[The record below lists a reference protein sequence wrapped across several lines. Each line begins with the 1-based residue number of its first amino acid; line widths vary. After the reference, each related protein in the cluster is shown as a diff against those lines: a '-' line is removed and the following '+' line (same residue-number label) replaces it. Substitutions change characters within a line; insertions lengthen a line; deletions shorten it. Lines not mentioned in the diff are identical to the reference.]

1 MNMPFLKDIPPFI
14 FFTGK
19 GGVGKTSLACAT
31 AVWLADQGKRTL
43 LVSTDPA
50 SNVGQVFSQTIG
62 HRITDISTVEN
73 LAAMEVDPMAAA
85 QAYRDRVL
93 DPVRGLM
100 PADVVSSIEEQL
112 SGSCTTE
119 IAAFDEFTGLLT
131 NHELREKYD
140 HIVFDTAPTGH
151 TIRMLELP
159 GAWSGYLEANP
170 DAAANLGPLVG
181 LEKQQHQ
188 YSDAVK
194 ALSDAALTR
203 LVLVARAQ
211 ASTLKEVSHTHDE
224 LSAIGLQ
231 HQHLAING
239 VLPPFAGENDPLA
252 QSILAREEKALQ
264 AMPENLA
271 NLPRSQLYLKPF
283 NLVGLE
289 ALRQLFTENKASLPL
304 PATTLNTLDLPK
316 LASLVDE
323 LSLTGKGLVMAM
335 GKGGVGKTTVAASI
349 AVSLAKRGHKVHLT
363 TSDPAAHLS
372 YTLDG
377 SLPNL
382 QVSRIDPKVETE
394 RYRRFVLENQ
404 GKGLD
409 AEGLAVLEEDL
420 RSPCTEEIAVFQ
432 AFSRI
437 IKEADDH
444 FVIMDTAPTG
454 HTLLL
459 LDATGAYH
467 REMVRQMGQTH
478 DHVMTPMMQLQDPE
492 KTKVIIVTLTVLENL
507 QCEGF
512 QPFFACQTRV
522 RDPGRREHTKHML
535 RLRREGQITGKQVP
549 EIILL
554 NSHDGTS
561 SYQMLPGLFRAVCQN
576 GLVCGESFGEV
587 RVPHKGDVVSQV
599 IEGAYEVLGIFD
611 RVEEKRDAMQS
622 LMLPPPAQQALA
634 QAALTYRFGED
645 HQPVT
650 APQILS
656 PRRWQD
662 ESNDLWTTYQ
672 RIQENL
678 IKGGLSGRSAK
689 GGRTHT
695 RAVRGIDGDVKLN
708 RALWVMAEAMLSGF
722 QS

>member
-1 MNMPFLKDIPPFI
+1 MPFLKDIPPFI

-50 SNVGQVFSQTIG
+50 SNVGQVLSQTIG

-239 VLPPFAGENDPLA
+239 VLPPFAGEDDPLA
-252 QSILAREEKALQ
+252 QSILVREEKALQ
-264 AMPENLA
+264 AMPDNLA

-289 ALRQLFTENKASLPL
+289 ALRELFTQSKAAPALPD
-304 PATTLNTLDLPK
+304 TTLNVLDLPK
-316 LASLVDE
+316 LSSLVDE
-323 LSLTGKGLVMAM
+323 LSQTGNGLVMTM
-335 GKGGVGKTTVAASI
+335 GKGGVGKTTIAASV

-478 DHVMTPMMQLQDPE
+478 DNLLTPMMLLQDPE
-492 KTKVIIVTLTVLENL
+492 KTKVIIVTLAETTPVLEAANL
-507 QCEGF
+507 Q
-512 QPFFACQTRV
+512 Q
-522 RDPGRREHTKHML
+522 D
-535 RLRREGQITGKQVP
+535 LRRA
-549 EIILL
+549 EIEPWAWVI
-554 NSHDGTS
+554 NSSLAAAKPS
-561 SYQMLPGLFRAVCQN
+561 SPFLVTRASRELPLINDVTEQFAERIALTPLQN
-576 GLVCGESFGEV
+576 
-587 RVPHKGDVVSQV
+587 
-599 IEGAYEVLGIFD
+599 
-611 RVEEKRDAMQS
+611 EE
-622 LMLPPPAQQALA
+622 PVG
-634 QAALTYRFGED
+634 AAL
-645 HQPVT
+645 
-650 APQILS
+650 L
-656 PRRWQD
+656 
-662 ESNDLWTTYQ
+662 
-672 RIQENL
+672 
-678 IKGGLSGRSAK
+678 AK
-689 GGRTHT
+689 
-695 RAVRGIDGDVKLN
+695 
-708 RALWVMAEAMLSGF
+708 MAG
-722 QS
+722 

>member
-1 MNMPFLKDIPPFI
+1 MNMPFLKNIPPFI

-93 DPVRGLM
+93 DPVRELM

-231 HQHLAING
+231 HQHIAING
-239 VLPPFAGENDPLA
+239 VLPPFAGEDDPLA

-264 AMPENLA
+264 AMPDNLA

-289 ALRQLFTENKASLPL
+289 ALRELFTESKAAPAL

-316 LASLVDE
+316 LSSLVDE
-323 LSLTGKGLVMAM
+323 LSQTGKGLVMTM
-335 GKGGVGKTTVAASI
+335 GKGGVGKTTVAASV

-492 KTKVIIVTLTVLENL
+492 KTKVIIVTLAETTPVLEAANL
-507 QCEGF
+507 Q
-512 QPFFACQTRV
+512 Q
-522 RDPGRREHTKHML
+522 D
-535 RLRREGQITGKQVP
+535 LRRAGIEPWAWVVN
-549 EIILL
+549 
-554 NSHDGTS
+554 NSLAAAEPS
-561 SYQMLPGLFRAVCQN
+561 SPFLTNGANRELPLI
-576 GLVCGESFGEV
+576 S
-587 RVPHKGDVVSQV
+587 D
-599 IEGAYEVLGIFD
+599 
-611 RVEEKRDAMQS
+611 VEEQHAERI
-622 LMLPPPAQQALA
+622 
-634 QAALTYRFGED
+634 ALTALQSEE
-645 HQPVT
+645 PV
-650 APQILS
+650 
-656 PRRWQD
+656 
-662 ESNDLWTTYQ
+662 
-672 RIQENL
+672 
-678 IKGGLSGRSAK
+678 
-689 GGRTHT
+689 
-695 RAVRGIDGDVKLN
+695 GIDL
-708 RALWVMAEAMLSGF
+708 LEEMAK
-722 QS
+722 

>member
-62 HRITDISTVEN
+62 HQITDISTVQN

-100 PADVVSSIEEQL
+100 PADVVSSIKEQL

-252 QSILAREEKALQ
+252 QSIWAREEKALL

-289 ALRQLFTENKASLPL
+289 ALRELFTESEASMSLPT
-304 PATTLNTLDLPK
+304 TTLNTLDLPK

-323 LSLTGKGLVMAM
+323 LSLTGKGLVMTM
-335 GKGGVGKTTVAASI
+335 GKGGVGKTTVAASV

-432 AFSRI
+432 AFSRV

-478 DHVMTPMMQLQDPE
+478 EHVMTPMMQLQDPE
-492 KTKVIIVTLTVLENL
+492 KTKVIIVTLAETTPVLEAANL
-507 QCEGF
+507 Q
-512 QPFFACQTRV
+512 Q
-522 RDPGRREHTKHML
+522 D
-535 RLRREGQITGKQVP
+535 LRRA
-549 EIILL
+549 EIEPWAWVI
-554 NSHDGTS
+554 NSSLAAAKPS
-561 SYQMLPGLFRAVCQN
+561 SPFLVTRASRELPLINDVTEQFAKRIALTPLQN
-576 GLVCGESFGEV
+576 
-587 RVPHKGDVVSQV
+587 
-599 IEGAYEVLGIFD
+599 
-611 RVEEKRDAMQS
+611 EE
-622 LMLPPPAQQALA
+622 PVG
-634 QAALTYRFGED
+634 AAL
-645 HQPVT
+645 
-650 APQILS
+650 L
-656 PRRWQD
+656 
-662 ESNDLWTTYQ
+662 
-672 RIQENL
+672 
-678 IKGGLSGRSAK
+678 AK
-689 GGRTHT
+689 
-695 RAVRGIDGDVKLN
+695 
-708 RALWVMAEAMLSGF
+708 MAG
-722 QS
+722 

>member
-62 HRITDISTVEN
+62 HRITDISTVQN

-131 NHELREKYD
+131 NHELQEKYD

-289 ALRQLFTENKASLPL
+289 ALRLLFTENKASLPL

-323 LSLTGKGLVMAM
+323 LSQTGKGLVMTM
-335 GKGGVGKTTVAASI
+335 GKGGVGKTTVAALV

-394 RYRRFVLENQ
+394 RYRHFVLENQ

-478 DHVMTPMMQLQDPE
+478 DHVMTPMMQLQAPE
-492 KTKVIIVTLTVLENL
+492 KTKVIIVTLAETTPVLEAANL
-507 QCEGF
+507 Q
-512 QPFFACQTRV
+512 Q
-522 RDPGRREHTKHML
+522 D
-535 RLRREGQITGKQVP
+535 LRRA
-549 EIILL
+549 EIEPWAWVI
-554 NSHDGTS
+554 NSSLAAAKPS
-561 SYQMLPGLFRAVCQN
+561 SPFLVTRASCELPLIN
-576 GLVCGESFGEV
+576 
-587 RVPHKGDVVSQV
+587 DVTEQY
-599 IEGAYEVLGIFD
+599 A
-611 RVEEKRDAMQS
+611 KRI
-622 LMLPPPAQQALA
+622 ALA
-634 QAALTYRFGED
+634 ALQNEE
-645 HQPVT
+645 PVGT
-650 APQILS
+650 AL
-656 PRRWQD
+656 
-662 ESNDLWTTYQ
+662 L
-672 RIQENL
+672 
-678 IKGGLSGRSAK
+678 AK
-689 GGRTHT
+689 
-695 RAVRGIDGDVKLN
+695 
-708 RALWVMAEAMLSGF
+708 MAG
-722 QS
+722 

>member
-1 MNMPFLKDIPPFI
+1 MNMPFLKDIPSFI

-62 HRITDISTVEN
+62 HRITDISTVQN

-211 ASTLKEVSHTHDE
+211 ASTLKEVSHTHVE
-224 LSAIGLQ
+224 LYAIGLQ

-252 QSILAREEKALQ
+252 QGILAREEKALQ

-289 ALRQLFTENKASLPL
+289 ALRELFTESKASPVL
-304 PATTLNTLDLPK
+304 PATTLNALDLPK

-323 LSLTGKGLVMAM
+323 LSQAGKGLVMTM
-335 GKGGVGKTTVAASI
+335 GKGGVGKTTVAASV

-420 RSPCTEEIAVFQ
+420 RSPCTEEIAVFH

-478 DHVMTPMMQLQDPE
+478 DHVLTPMMQLQDPE
-492 KTKVIIVTLTVLENL
+492 KTKVIIVTLAETTPVLEAANL
-507 QCEGF
+507 Q
-512 QPFFACQTRV
+512 Q
-522 RDPGRREHTKHML
+522 D
-535 RLRREGQITGKQVP
+535 LRRAGIEPWAWVI
-549 EIILL
+549 
-554 NSHDGTS
+554 NSSLAAAKPS
-561 SYQMLPGLFRAVCQN
+561 SPFLVTRASRELPLINDVTEQFAKRIALTPLQN
-576 GLVCGESFGEV
+576 
-587 RVPHKGDVVSQV
+587 
-599 IEGAYEVLGIFD
+599 
-611 RVEEKRDAMQS
+611 EE
-622 LMLPPPAQQALA
+622 PVG
-634 QAALTYRFGED
+634 AAL
-645 HQPVT
+645 
-650 APQILS
+650 L
-656 PRRWQD
+656 
-662 ESNDLWTTYQ
+662 
-672 RIQENL
+672 
-678 IKGGLSGRSAK
+678 AK
-689 GGRTHT
+689 
-695 RAVRGIDGDVKLN
+695 
-708 RALWVMAEAMLSGF
+708 MAG
-722 QS
+722 

>member
-1 MNMPFLKDIPPFI
+1 MNIPFLKDIPPFI

-50 SNVGQVFSQTIG
+50 SNVGQVLSQTIG

-239 VLPPFAGENDPLA
+239 VLPPFAGEDDPLA
-252 QSILAREEKALQ
+252 QSILVREEKALQ
-264 AMPENLA
+264 AMPDNLA

-289 ALRQLFTENKASLPL
+289 ALRELFTQSKAAPALPD
-304 PATTLNTLDLPK
+304 TTLNVLDLPK
-316 LASLVDE
+316 LSSLVDE
-323 LSLTGKGLVMAM
+323 LSQTGNGLVMTM
-335 GKGGVGKTTVAASI
+335 GKGGVGKTTIAASV

-444 FVIMDTAPTG
+444 FVFMDTAPTG

-478 DHVMTPMMQLQDPE
+478 DNLLTPMMLLQDPE
-492 KTKVIIVTLTVLENL
+492 KTKVIIVTLAETTPVLEAANL
-507 QCEGF
+507 Q
-512 QPFFACQTRV
+512 Q
-522 RDPGRREHTKHML
+522 D
-535 RLRREGQITGKQVP
+535 LRRA
-549 EIILL
+549 EIEPWAWVI
-554 NSHDGTS
+554 NSSLAAAKPS
-561 SYQMLPGLFRAVCQN
+561 SPFLVTRASRELPLINDVTEQFAERIALTPLQN
-576 GLVCGESFGEV
+576 
-587 RVPHKGDVVSQV
+587 
-599 IEGAYEVLGIFD
+599 
-611 RVEEKRDAMQS
+611 EE
-622 LMLPPPAQQALA
+622 PVG
-634 QAALTYRFGED
+634 AAL
-645 HQPVT
+645 
-650 APQILS
+650 L
-656 PRRWQD
+656 
-662 ESNDLWTTYQ
+662 
-672 RIQENL
+672 
-678 IKGGLSGRSAK
+678 AK
-689 GGRTHT
+689 
-695 RAVRGIDGDVKLN
+695 
-708 RALWVMAEAMLSGF
+708 MAG
-722 QS
+722 

>member
-1 MNMPFLKDIPPFI
+1 MNIPFLKDIPPFI

-239 VLPPFAGENDPLA
+239 VLPPFAGEDDPLA
-252 QSILAREEKALQ
+252 QSILVREEKALQ
-264 AMPENLA
+264 AMPDNLA

-289 ALRQLFTENKASLPL
+289 ALRELFTQSKAAPALPD
-304 PATTLNTLDLPK
+304 TTLNGLDLPK
-316 LASLVDE
+316 LSSLVDE
-323 LSLTGKGLVMAM
+323 LSQTGNGLVMTM
-335 GKGGVGKTTVAASI
+335 GKGGVGKTTIAASV

-478 DHVMTPMMQLQDPE
+478 DNLLTPMMLLQDPE
-492 KTKVIIVTLTVLENL
+492 KTKVIIVTLAETTPVLEAANL
-507 QCEGF
+507 Q
-512 QPFFACQTRV
+512 Q
-522 RDPGRREHTKHML
+522 D
-535 RLRREGQITGKQVP
+535 LRRA
-549 EIILL
+549 EIEPWAWVI
-554 NSHDGTS
+554 NSSLAAAKPS
-561 SYQMLPGLFRAVCQN
+561 SPFLVTRASRELPLINDVTEQFAERIALTPLQN
-576 GLVCGESFGEV
+576 
-587 RVPHKGDVVSQV
+587 
-599 IEGAYEVLGIFD
+599 
-611 RVEEKRDAMQS
+611 EE
-622 LMLPPPAQQALA
+622 PVG
-634 QAALTYRFGED
+634 AAL
-645 HQPVT
+645 
-650 APQILS
+650 L
-656 PRRWQD
+656 
-662 ESNDLWTTYQ
+662 
-672 RIQENL
+672 
-678 IKGGLSGRSAK
+678 AK
-689 GGRTHT
+689 
-695 RAVRGIDGDVKLN
+695 
-708 RALWVMAEAMLSGF
+708 MAG
-722 QS
+722 

>member
-1 MNMPFLKDIPPFI
+1 MNIPFLKDIPPFI

-31 AVWLADQGKRTL
+31 AVWLADQGKKTL

-62 HRITDISTVEN
+62 HRIIDIDSVSN

-93 DPVRGLM
+93 NPVRELM

-159 GAWSGYLEANP
+159 GAWSGYLDANP

-188 YSDAVK
+188 YADAVK
-194 ALSDAALTR
+194 ALSDATLTR

-211 ASTLKEVSHTHDE
+211 TSTLKEVSHTHDE
-224 LSAIGLQ
+224 LYAIGLQ

-239 VLPPFAGENDPLA
+239 VLPPFAGVDDRLA
-252 QSILAREEKALQ
+252 QSILAREEKALL

-271 NLPRSQLYLKPF
+271 ALPRSQLYLKPF
-283 NLVGLE
+283 NLVGLD
-289 ALRQLFTENKASLPL
+289 ALRALFTGSKEMPDTPTSA
-304 PATTLNTLDLPK
+304 LNTLALPK
-316 LASLVDE
+316 LAELVDE
-323 LSLTGKGLVMAM
+323 LSRSGKGLVMTM
-335 GKGGVGKTTVAASI
+335 GKGGVGKTTVAASV

-382 QVSRIDPKVETE
+382 QVSRIDPKAETE
-394 RYRRFVLENQ
+394 RYRNFVIENQ

-409 AEGLAVLEEDL
+409 AEGLAVLKEDL

-467 REMVRQMGQTH
+467 REMVRQMGQSH
-478 DHVMTPMMQLQDPE
+478 DHVITPMMQLQDPD
-492 KTKVIIVTLTVLENL
+492 KTRVIIVTLAETTPVLEAANL
-507 QCEGF
+507 QS
-512 QPFFACQTRV
+512 
-522 RDPGRREHTKHML
+522 D
-535 RLRREGQITGKQVP
+535 LRRAGIEPWAWVVN
-549 EIILL
+549 
-554 NSHDGTS
+554 NSLAAAKPTS
-561 SYQMLPGLFRAVCQN
+561 PFLMTRASRELPLI
-576 GLVCGESFGEV
+576 S
-587 RVPHKGDVVSQV
+587 D
-599 IEGAYEVLGIFD
+599 
-611 RVEEKRDAMQS
+611 VEEQYAKRI
-622 LMLPPPAQQALA
+622 
-634 QAALTYRFGED
+634 ALTPLQSEE
-645 HQPVT
+645 PV
-650 APQILS
+650 
-656 PRRWQD
+656 
-662 ESNDLWTTYQ
+662 
-672 RIQENL
+672 
-678 IKGGLSGRSAK
+678 
-689 GGRTHT
+689 
-695 RAVRGIDGDVKLN
+695 GIDL
-708 RALWVMAEAMLSGF
+708 LEEMA
-722 QS
+722 Q

>member
-1 MNMPFLKDIPPFI
+1 M
-14 FFTGK
+14 
-19 GGVGKTSLACAT
+19 
-31 AVWLADQGKRTL
+31 
-43 LVSTDPA
+43 STDPA

-85 QAYRDRVL
+85 QAYRNRVL

-100 PADVVSSIEEQL
+100 PAEVVSSIEEQL

-131 NHELREKYD
+131 NHELRENYD

-224 LSAIGLQ
+224 LSVIGLQ

-239 VLPPFAGENDPLA
+239 VLPPFVGEKDPLG

-264 AMPENLA
+264 AMPDNLA

-289 ALRQLFTENKASLPL
+289 ALRELFTQSKASLPL
-304 PATTLNTLDLPK
+304 PATTQNTLDLPK

-323 LSLTGKGLVMAM
+323 LSLTGKGLVMTM
-335 GKGGVGKTTVAASI
+335 GKGGVGKTTIAASV

-372 YTLDG
+372 YTLDA

-478 DHVMTPMMQLQDPE
+478 DHVLTPMMQLQDPE
-492 KTKVIIVTLTVLENL
+492 KTKVIIVTLAETTPVLEAANL
-507 QCEGF
+507 Q
-512 QPFFACQTRV
+512 Q
-522 RDPGRREHTKHML
+522 D
-535 RLRREGQITGKQVP
+535 LRRAGIEPWAWVVN
-549 EIILL
+549 
-554 NSHDGTS
+554 NSLAATEPS
-561 SYQMLPGLFRAVCQN
+561 SPFLKTRANRELPLISN
-576 GLVCGESFGEV
+576 
-587 RVPHKGDVVSQV
+587 
-599 IEGAYEVLGIFD
+599 
-611 RVEEKRDAMQS
+611 VEEQYAKRI
-622 LMLPPPAQQALA
+622 
-634 QAALTYRFGED
+634 ALTALQSEE
-645 HQPVT
+645 PV
-650 APQILS
+650 
-656 PRRWQD
+656 
-662 ESNDLWTTYQ
+662 
-672 RIQENL
+672 
-678 IKGGLSGRSAK
+678 
-689 GGRTHT
+689 
-695 RAVRGIDGDVKLN
+695 GIDLLEEMTK
-708 RALWVMAEAMLSGF
+708 
-722 QS
+722 

>member
-264 AMPENLA
+264 AMPDNLV
-271 NLPRSQLYLKPF
+271 NLPRSQLSLKPF

-289 ALRQLFTENKASLPL
+289 ALRELLTESKAPLSLSN
-304 PATTLNTLDLPK
+304 TTLNALDLPK
-316 LASLVDE
+316 LSSLVDE
-323 LSLTGKGLVMAM
+323 LSQTGKGLVMTM
-335 GKGGVGKTTVAASI
+335 GKGGVGKTTVAASV

-478 DHVMTPMMQLQDPE
+478 DHVITPMMQLQDPE
-492 KTKVIIVTLTVLENL
+492 KTKVIIVTLAETTPVLEAANL
-507 QCEGF
+507 QS
-512 QPFFACQTRV
+512 
-522 RDPGRREHTKHML
+522 D
-535 RLRREGQITGKQVP
+535 LRRAGIEPWAWVVN
-549 EIILL
+549 
-554 NSHDGTS
+554 NSLAASEPS
-561 SYQMLPGLFRAVCQN
+561 SPFLKTRAN
-576 GLVCGESFGEV
+576 RERPLIS
-587 RVPHKGDVVSQV
+587 D
-599 IEGAYEVLGIFD
+599 
-611 RVEEKRDAMQS
+611 VEEQYAKRI
-622 LMLPPPAQQALA
+622 
-634 QAALTYRFGED
+634 ALTALQSEE
-645 HQPVT
+645 PV
-650 APQILS
+650 
-656 PRRWQD
+656 
-662 ESNDLWTTYQ
+662 
-672 RIQENL
+672 
-678 IKGGLSGRSAK
+678 
-689 GGRTHT
+689 
-695 RAVRGIDGDVKLN
+695 GIDL
-708 RALWVMAEAMLSGF
+708 LEEMAK
-722 QS
+722 

>member
-50 SNVGQVFSQTIG
+50 SNVGQVFTQTIG

-119 IAAFDEFTGLLT
+119 IAAFDEFTGLLN

-211 ASTLKEVSHTHDE
+211 ASTLKEISHTHDE

-264 AMPENLA
+264 AMPDNLA

-289 ALRQLFTENKASLPL
+289 ALRELFTQSKAAPAL
-304 PATTLNTLDLPK
+304 PATTLNVLDLPK
-316 LASLVDE
+316 LSSLVDE
-323 LSLTGKGLVMAM
+323 LSQTGNGLVMTM
-335 GKGGVGKTTVAASI
+335 GKGGVGKTTIAASV

-394 RYRRFVLENQ
+394 HYRRFVLENQ

-478 DHVMTPMMQLQDPE
+478 DNLLTPMMLLQDPE
-492 KTKVIIVTLTVLENL
+492 KTKVIIVTLAETTPVLEAANL
-507 QCEGF
+507 Q
-512 QPFFACQTRV
+512 Q
-522 RDPGRREHTKHML
+522 D
-535 RLRREGQITGKQVP
+535 LRRA
-549 EIILL
+549 EIEPWAWVI
-554 NSHDGTS
+554 NSSLAAAKPS
-561 SYQMLPGLFRAVCQN
+561 SPFLVTRASRELPLINDVTEQFAERIALTPLQN
-576 GLVCGESFGEV
+576 
-587 RVPHKGDVVSQV
+587 
-599 IEGAYEVLGIFD
+599 
-611 RVEEKRDAMQS
+611 EE
-622 LMLPPPAQQALA
+622 PVG
-634 QAALTYRFGED
+634 AAL
-645 HQPVT
+645 
-650 APQILS
+650 L
-656 PRRWQD
+656 
-662 ESNDLWTTYQ
+662 
-672 RIQENL
+672 
-678 IKGGLSGRSAK
+678 AK
-689 GGRTHT
+689 
-695 RAVRGIDGDVKLN
+695 
-708 RALWVMAEAMLSGF
+708 MAG
-722 QS
+722 

>member
-1 MNMPFLKDIPPFI
+1 MPFLKDIPPFI

-31 AVWLADQGKRTL
+31 AVWLADQGKKTL

-62 HRITDISTVEN
+62 HRITDISIVQN

-93 DPVRGLM
+93 DPVRELM

-239 VLPPFAGENDPLA
+239 VLPPFVGENDPLA
-252 QSILAREEKALQ
+252 QSILAREEQALL

-289 ALRQLFTENKASLPL
+289 ALRKLFTESEASMSLPT
-304 PATTLNTLDLPK
+304 TTLNTLDLPK

-323 LSLTGKGLVMAM
+323 LSLTGKGLVMTM
-335 GKGGVGKTTVAASI
+335 GKGGVGKTTVAASV

-432 AFSRI
+432 AFSRV

-467 REMVRQMGQTH
+467 REIVRQMGQTH

-492 KTKVIIVTLTVLENL
+492 KTKVIIVTLAETTPVLEAANL
-507 QCEGF
+507 Q
-512 QPFFACQTRV
+512 Q
-522 RDPGRREHTKHML
+522 D
-535 RLRREGQITGKQVP
+535 LRRAGIEPWAWVI
-549 EIILL
+549 
-554 NSHDGTS
+554 NSSLAAAKPS
-561 SYQMLPGLFRAVCQN
+561 SPFLVTRASRELPLINDVTEQFAKRIALTPLQN
-576 GLVCGESFGEV
+576 
-587 RVPHKGDVVSQV
+587 
-599 IEGAYEVLGIFD
+599 
-611 RVEEKRDAMQS
+611 EE
-622 LMLPPPAQQALA
+622 PVG
-634 QAALTYRFGED
+634 AAL
-645 HQPVT
+645 
-650 APQILS
+650 L
-656 PRRWQD
+656 
-662 ESNDLWTTYQ
+662 
-672 RIQENL
+672 
-678 IKGGLSGRSAK
+678 AK
-689 GGRTHT
+689 
-695 RAVRGIDGDVKLN
+695 
-708 RALWVMAEAMLSGF
+708 MAS
-722 QS
+722 

>member
-1 MNMPFLKDIPPFI
+1 MNIPFLKDIPPFI

-239 VLPPFAGENDPLA
+239 VLPPFAGEDDPLA
-252 QSILAREEKALQ
+252 QSILVREEKALQ
-264 AMPENLA
+264 AMPDNLA

-289 ALRQLFTENKASLPL
+289 ALRELFTQSKAAPALPD
-304 PATTLNTLDLPK
+304 TTLNVLDLPK
-316 LASLVDE
+316 LSSLVDE
-323 LSLTGKGLVMAM
+323 LSQTGNGLVMTM
-335 GKGGVGKTTVAASI
+335 GKGGVGKTTIAASV

-478 DHVMTPMMQLQDPE
+478 DNLLTPMMLLQDPE
-492 KTKVIIVTLTVLENL
+492 KTKVIIVTLAETTPVLEAANL
-507 QCEGF
+507 Q
-512 QPFFACQTRV
+512 Q
-522 RDPGRREHTKHML
+522 D
-535 RLRREGQITGKQVP
+535 LRRA
-549 EIILL
+549 EIEPWAWVI
-554 NSHDGTS
+554 NSSLAAAKPS
-561 SYQMLPGLFRAVCQN
+561 SPFLVTRASRELPLINDVTEQFAERIALTPLQN
-576 GLVCGESFGEV
+576 
-587 RVPHKGDVVSQV
+587 
-599 IEGAYEVLGIFD
+599 
-611 RVEEKRDAMQS
+611 EE
-622 LMLPPPAQQALA
+622 PVG
-634 QAALTYRFGED
+634 AAL
-645 HQPVT
+645 
-650 APQILS
+650 L
-656 PRRWQD
+656 
-662 ESNDLWTTYQ
+662 
-672 RIQENL
+672 
-678 IKGGLSGRSAK
+678 AK
-689 GGRTHT
+689 
-695 RAVRGIDGDVKLN
+695 
-708 RALWVMAEAMLSGF
+708 MAG
-722 QS
+722 

>member
-1 MNMPFLKDIPPFI
+1 MNIPFLKDIPPFI

-264 AMPENLA
+264 AMPDNLA

-289 ALRQLFTENKASLPL
+289 ALRELFTQSKAAPAL
-304 PATTLNTLDLPK
+304 PATTLNVLDLPK
-316 LASLVDE
+316 LSSLVDE
-323 LSLTGKGLVMAM
+323 LSQTGNGLVMTM
-335 GKGGVGKTTVAASI
+335 GKGGVGKTTIAASV

-478 DHVMTPMMQLQDPE
+478 DNLLTPMMLLQDPE
-492 KTKVIIVTLTVLENL
+492 KTKVIIVTLAETTPVLEAANL
-507 QCEGF
+507 Q
-512 QPFFACQTRV
+512 Q
-522 RDPGRREHTKHML
+522 D
-535 RLRREGQITGKQVP
+535 LRRA
-549 EIILL
+549 EIEPWAWVI
-554 NSHDGTS
+554 NSSLAAAKPS
-561 SYQMLPGLFRAVCQN
+561 SPFLVTRASRELPLINDVTEQFAERIALTPLQN
-576 GLVCGESFGEV
+576 
-587 RVPHKGDVVSQV
+587 
-599 IEGAYEVLGIFD
+599 
-611 RVEEKRDAMQS
+611 EE
-622 LMLPPPAQQALA
+622 PVG
-634 QAALTYRFGED
+634 AAL
-645 HQPVT
+645 
-650 APQILS
+650 L
-656 PRRWQD
+656 
-662 ESNDLWTTYQ
+662 
-672 RIQENL
+672 
-678 IKGGLSGRSAK
+678 AK
-689 GGRTHT
+689 
-695 RAVRGIDGDVKLN
+695 
-708 RALWVMAEAMLSGF
+708 MAG
-722 QS
+722 

>member
-1 MNMPFLKDIPPFI
+1 MNIPFLKDIPPFI

-31 AVWLADQGKRTL
+31 AVWLADQGKKTL

-62 HRITDISTVEN
+62 HRIIDIDSVSN

-93 DPVRGLM
+93 NPVRELM

-159 GAWSGYLEANP
+159 GAWSGYLDANP

-188 YSDAVK
+188 YADAVK
-194 ALSDAALTR
+194 ALSDATLTR

-211 ASTLKEVSHTHDE
+211 TSTLKEVSHTHDE
-224 LSAIGLQ
+224 LYAIGLQ

-239 VLPPFAGENDPLA
+239 VLPPFAGVDDRLA
-252 QSILAREEKALQ
+252 QSILAREEKALL
-264 AMPENLA
+264 AMSENLA
-271 NLPRSQLYLKPF
+271 ALPRSQLYLKPF
-283 NLVGLE
+283 NLVGLD
-289 ALRQLFTENKASLPL
+289 ALRALFTDNKEMPDT
-304 PATTLNTLDLPK
+304 PTTALNTLALPK
-316 LASLVDE
+316 LAALVDE
-323 LSLTGKGLVMAM
+323 LSHSGKGLVMTM
-335 GKGGVGKTTVAASI
+335 GKGGVGKTTVAASV
-349 AVSLAKRGHKVHLT
+349 AVSLAKRGYKVHLT

-382 QVSRIDPKVETE
+382 HVSRIDPKVETE
-394 RYRRFVLENQ
+394 RYRNFVIENQ

-467 REMVRQMGQTH
+467 REMVRQMGQSH
-478 DHVMTPMMQLQDPE
+478 DHVITPMMQLQDPD
-492 KTKVIIVTLTVLENL
+492 KTRVIIVTLAETTPVLEAANL
-507 QCEGF
+507 QS
-512 QPFFACQTRV
+512 
-522 RDPGRREHTKHML
+522 D
-535 RLRREGQITGKQVP
+535 LRRAGIEPWAWVVN
-549 EIILL
+549 
-554 NSHDGTS
+554 NSLAAAKPS
-561 SYQMLPGLFRAVCQN
+561 SPFLMTRASRELPLI
-576 GLVCGESFGEV
+576 S
-587 RVPHKGDVVSQV
+587 D
-599 IEGAYEVLGIFD
+599 
-611 RVEEKRDAMQS
+611 VEEQYAMRI
-622 LMLPPPAQQALA
+622 
-634 QAALTYRFGED
+634 ALTPLQSEE
-645 HQPVT
+645 PV
-650 APQILS
+650 
-656 PRRWQD
+656 
-662 ESNDLWTTYQ
+662 
-672 RIQENL
+672 
-678 IKGGLSGRSAK
+678 
-689 GGRTHT
+689 
-695 RAVRGIDGDVKLN
+695 GIDL
-708 RALWVMAEAMLSGF
+708 LEEMA
-722 QS
+722 Q

>member
-1 MNMPFLKDIPPFI
+1 MPFLKDIPPFI

-211 ASTLKEVSHTHDE
+211 ASTLKEISHTHDE

-264 AMPENLA
+264 AMPDNLA

-289 ALRQLFTENKASLPL
+289 ALRELFTQSKAAPAL
-304 PATTLNTLDLPK
+304 PATTLNVLDLPK
-316 LASLVDE
+316 LSSLVDE
-323 LSLTGKGLVMAM
+323 LSQTGNGLVMTM
-335 GKGGVGKTTVAASI
+335 GKGGVGKTTIAASV

-394 RYRRFVLENQ
+394 HYRRFVLENQ

-478 DHVMTPMMQLQDPE
+478 DNLLTPMMLLQDPE
-492 KTKVIIVTLTVLENL
+492 KTKVIIVTLAETTPVLEAANL
-507 QCEGF
+507 
-512 QPFFACQTRV
+512 
-522 RDPGRREHTKHML
+522 EHD
-535 RLRREGQITGKQVP
+535 LRRA
-549 EIILL
+549 EIEPWAWVI
-554 NSHDGTS
+554 NSSLAAAKPS
-561 SYQMLPGLFRAVCQN
+561 SPFLVTRASRELPLINDVTEQFAERIALTPLQN
-576 GLVCGESFGEV
+576 
-587 RVPHKGDVVSQV
+587 
-599 IEGAYEVLGIFD
+599 
-611 RVEEKRDAMQS
+611 EE
-622 LMLPPPAQQALA
+622 PVG
-634 QAALTYRFGED
+634 AAL
-645 HQPVT
+645 
-650 APQILS
+650 L
-656 PRRWQD
+656 
-662 ESNDLWTTYQ
+662 
-672 RIQENL
+672 
-678 IKGGLSGRSAK
+678 AK
-689 GGRTHT
+689 
-695 RAVRGIDGDVKLN
+695 
-708 RALWVMAEAMLSGF
+708 MAG
-722 QS
+722 